1 MNTQAIKANKGKI
14 FLNTIFWGV
23 ALWLFG
29 YILGFVF
36 FALVPQEMIGWFI
49 MPFGVIFT
57 LWVLLKK
64 IKRESFVCYVGLGVI
79 WTIMA
84 IALDYVFIIKLLK
97 SGDYYKID
105 VYFYYILT
113 FALPV
118 IVGLYQKN
126 KGQFLKNKI

>member
-1 MNTQAIKANKGKI
+1 MNTQVVEINKRKI
-14 FLNTIFWGV
+14 FLNTIFWGF

-36 FALVPQEMIGWFI
+36 FALVSQEMIGWFI

>member
-1 MNTQAIKANKGKI
+1 MNTQVVEINKRKI
-14 FLNTIFWGV
+14 FLNTIFWGF

-29 YILGFVF
+29 YILGFAF

-49 MPFGVIFT
+49 LPFGVIFT
-57 LWVLLKK
+57 LWILFKK
-64 IKRESFVCYVGLGVI
+64 IKRESFFCYVGLGVI

-84 IALDYVFIIKLLK
+84 IALDYVFIVKLLK